1 MEISKYKTVKKEGI
15 KGNTTVQ
22 MAYILPLFFFLFIL
36 IIHTVFYF
44 HDKIILNG
52 IACETAIL
60 GSQLERRQ
68 DETGKINLEEF
79 FKERTEKKL
88 ILFAEYTVSVDKTKK
103 EVIVTVAAK
112 KNKMKLNIE
121 QKARIMHTEKRLRS

>member
-1 MEISKYKTVKKEGI
+1 
-15 KGNTTVQ
+15 
-22 MAYILPLFFFLFIL
+22 MAYILPLFFFFFIL

-88 ILFAEYTVSVDKTKK
+88 ILFAEYTVTVDKTKK

>member
-1 MEISKYKTVKKEGI
+1 MEISKYKTIKKEGI

-22 MAYILPLFFFLFIL
+22 MAYILPLFFFFFIF
-36 IIHTVFYF
+36 IIHTVFYL

-52 IACETAIL
+52 IACENAIL
-60 GSQLERRQ
+60 

-88 ILFAEYTVSVDKTKK
+88 ILFAEYTVTVDKTKK